1 MNTLKTLT
9 VLLFKNWL
17 RSRVAIFFGIL
28 FPIMLFLVFGSIFG
42 GPSPPSYTLYVRNLD
57 IDSDGRPSLLSDV
70 FVKVLNSTVFEVRI
84 LSPGE
89 TPRQTGFA
97 AVRILTIPKGFTAGL
112 LNKTVANRV
121 DIMVDTIMRLLEM
134 GGGNIT
140 ADARENI
147 ERGLK
152 GLESFKQTLNTSSVK
167 VVLGGSA
174 DDRLLQPIDGIIRN
188 ISAEFEL
195 RLLNASKAIELETV
209 TVNVR
214 QLKAVDYYLPG
225 YIAAFIMTNGLIGV
239 SSVVSDFRRNGV
251 VKLLASTNIGKT
263 VWIASLM
270 ITQTAA
276 AIILTAVMVAV
287 GWAVFGIRALPDP
300 LSLGIIVMGAAAFT
314 GLGIL
319 IGGVVKEADAVS
331 ALGNLLSFPQMFLSG
346 AFWPMELMP
355 SFMQQVAQLVPLYH
369 FHNALRS
376 TLIMSNP
383 EPAAA
388 SLAVVVATTVLAVCL
403 AIAATRWK
411 DF

>member
-1 MNTLKTLT
+1 M
-9 VLLFKNWL
+9 
-17 RSRVAIFFGIL
+17 RI
-28 FPIMLFLVFGSIFG
+28 
-42 GPSPPSYTLYVRNLD
+42 
-57 IDSDGRPSLLSDV
+57 
-70 FVKVLNSTVFEVRI
+70 VKVGGFY
-84 LSPGE
+84 
-89 TPRQTGFA
+89 FA
-97 AVRILTIPKGFTAGL
+97 AGVAKLIGVKGRELLTK
-112 LNKTVANRV
+112 V
-121 DIMVDTIMRLLEM
+121 LEM

-152 GLESFKQTLNTSSVK
+152 ELESFKQTLNTSSVK
-167 VVLGGSA
+167 VVLEGSA
-174 DDRLLQPIDGIIRN
+174 DDRLLQSIDGIIRN

-276 AIILTAVMVAV
+276 AFILTAVMVAV

-319 IGGVVKEADAVS
+319 IGGVVKE
-331 ALGNLLSFPQMFLSG
+331 GSG
-346 AFWPMELMP
+346 TRT
-355 SFMQQVAQLVPLYH
+355 AQRCTSQPPRKWSQPLK
-369 FHNALRS
+369 R
-376 TLIMSNP
+376 P
-383 EPAAA
+383 P
-388 SLAVVVATTVLAVCL
+388 
-403 AIAATRWK
+403 R
-411 DF
+411 